1 MAKRVCK
8 GNEEMR
14 QGVTNNT
21 IKVEIREDVL
31 VRLLSRGAVCA
42 VDFRCLDCRSR
53 QSLRRLCLESCKDGD
68 PP

>member
-1 MAKRVCK
+1 M
-8 GNEEMR
+8 
-14 QGVTNNT
+14 TNNT